1 MLGRAKPDFSL
12 SGLKTAVR
20 LEAERAAPLS
30 PGDVSDLCAAFQA
43 AAVDVLIDRTRA
55 ALRLF
60 RDVAGRPNAIVVAG
74 GVASN
79 LSVRSAF
86 VRFAGES
93 GIRLVLP
100 PAVLC
105 TDNGAMIAWA
115 GIERLQLGL
124 VDDLTAPPRPRWPLD
139 PIAERIGGGR
149 A

>member
-1 MLGRAKPDFSL
+1 MVLAGPYRWVRHPIYLGYLVVMLGMFM
-12 SGLKTAVR
+12 
-20 LEAERAAPLS
+20 
-30 PGDVSDLCAAFQA
+30 VSWTP
-43 AAVDVLIDRTRA
+43 RM
-55 ALRLF
+55 AL
-60 RDVAGRPNAIVVAG
+60 VVAG

-79 LSVRSAF
+79 ASVRSAF

-100 PAVLC
+100 PPILC

-139 PIAERIGGGR
+139 PEAERAPGGR

>member
-1 MLGRAKPDFSL
+1 MSAP
-12 SGLKTAVR
+12 
-20 LEAERAAPLS
+20 AEQPRCPCCGQNVE
-30 PGDVSDLCAAFQA
+30 PM
-43 AAVDVLIDRTRA
+43 DVLIDRTRA
-55 ALRLF
+55 ALRQF
-60 RDVAGRPNAIVVAG
+60 RDVAGRPHAIVVAG

-100 PAVLC
+100 PPILC

-124 VDDLTAPPRPRWPLD
+124 VDDLTSPPRPRWPLD
-139 PIAERIGGGR
+139 PEAERAPGGR